1 MQRDMTGSEI
11 RQSFLDYFKKLDHT
25 IVKSAP
31 VAPLDDPT
39 LLFTNAGMNQF
50 KDVFLN
56 TGTRPYT
63 RAVDSQKCIRVSGKH
78 NDLEEVGH
86 DTYHHTFFEMLGNWS
101 FGDYYKEEAILWA
114 WELLTKEWGLPKD
127 KLYATV
133 FREDDEAE
141 TLWKKVTDVTPS
153 QVLRFDE
160 KDNFWEMGATGPC
173 GPCSEIHIDLGEGF
187 CDKQDVPGHKCA
199 VNAGCAR
206 YIEIWNLV
214 FIQYNRDEKGELHP
228 LPSKHV
234 DTGMGFERV
243 AAVLQGKASNYE
255 TDLFTPIMA
264 EIANLSGKEWGNP
277 ELTPAFSVIADHL
290 RALSF
295 AITDGVLPSNEGRGY
310 VLRRLLRRAARYG
323 RNLDLKEPFIY
334 QLIPTLADVMGR
346 AYPELNERIQHTTT
360 VIRSEEERF
369 NEVLDRG
376 LEIFEKLTEDASS
389 RKKIIAGEDAFRL
402 YDTYGFPLDLTQLMA
417 RERGLGVDKAGFEKE
432 MEAQRQRARDS
443 HKFEMDGSGEWTVH
457 SKGTDSEF
465 VGYESLEIE
474 TEIRKSKTQD
484 KGVMLLLAQTPFYA
498 ESGGQV
504 ADEGEIRGKGF
515 RIEITDVRKQGDQ
528 IVHIGQFLDG
538 DTISDPHVTA
548 AVTRDQRLSTARN
561 HTATHLLHKAL
572 KEILGDH
579 VNQAGSLV
587 APDRLRFD
595 FTHHE
600 AVSPK
605 QLDEIAWR
613 VNAQVRADQTVEKE
627 VHSYEDAI
635 DHGATALFGEKYGDK
650 VRVVTIEDY
659 SMELCGG
666 THVNRTG
673 EIGYFRILSEES
685 VAAGVRRIEAITGEG
700 ADQHVRGEAR
710 LLQNASALLKCRPD
724 EIDDRIK
731 ALLESRK
738 ELEKDL
744 KKARQSSAQSDL
756 DGLMKNMRQIEN
768 VQLIVSEVQAASVD
782 ELRTLGDKLREKIK
796 SGVGVLGA
804 VMDDKVQIL
813 CVVTDDLI
821 QSKKLKAGNLV
832 RDVARLVDGG
842 GGGKPRLALAGGKG
856 VDKFSSA
863 LKAVPD
869 VLQKHLQTVH
879 Q

>member
-1 MQRDMTGSEI
+1 MTGSEI

-56 TGTRPYT
+56 TGTRPYV

-101 FGDYYKEEAILWA
+101 FNDYYKEEAIAWA
-114 WELLTKEWGLPKD
+114 WELLTKVWGLPKE

-133 FREDDEAE
+133 FREDDESE
-141 TLWKKVTDVTPS
+141 ILWKKVTDVKPV

-173 GPCSEIHIDLGEGF
+173 GPCSEIHIDQGEGY
-187 CDKQDVPGHKCA
+187 CDKQHVPGHVCA

-214 FIQYNRDEKGELHP
+214 FIQYNRDEKGALHP
-228 LPSKHV
+228 LPAKHV

-243 AAVLQGKASNYE
+243 SAVLQGKASNYE

-277 ELTPAFSVIADHL
+277 AMKPAFSVIADHL

-323 RNLDLKEPFIY
+323 RNLDLKDPFIY
-334 QLIPTLADVMGR
+334 KLIPTLVDVMGK
-346 AYPELNERIQHTTT
+346 AYPEINERIQHTTT

-376 LEIFEKLTEDASS
+376 LDIFEKLATDASS
-389 RKKIIAGEDAFRL
+389 TKNIIAGADAFRM
-402 YDTYGFPLDLTQLMA
+402 YDTFGFPLDLTQLMA
-417 RERGLGVDKAGFEKE
+417 RERGLTVDESGFAQE
-432 MEAQRQRARDS
+432 MDAQRQRARDS
-443 HKFEMDGSGEWTVH
+443 HKFEMGDSREWDVL

-474 TEIRKSKTQD
+474 TEIRKSKSQD
-484 KGVMLLLAQTPFYA
+484 EGVILRLAQTSFYA
-498 ESGGQV
+498 ESGGQI
-504 ADEGEIRGKGF
+504 ADTGEITGKGF
-515 RIEITDVRKQGDQ
+515 RLQITDVRKQGDQ
-528 IVHIGQFLDG
+528 ILHFGTFIEGNS
-538 DTISDPHVTA
+538 ISDSKVTA
-548 AVTRDQRLSTARN
+548 TVTREQRLSTARN

-572 KEILGDH
+572 KEVLGDH

-587 APDRLRFD
+587 AADRLRFD

-600 AVSPK
+600 GLSAK
-605 QLDEIAWR
+605 QLNEVGWR
-613 VNAQVRADQTVEKE
+613 VNAQIRADQSVEKE
-627 VHSYEDAI
+627 VKSYKDAI
-635 DHGATALFGEKYGDK
+635 GQGATALFGEKYGDE
-650 VRVVTIEDY
+650 VRVIKIENY

-666 THVNRTG
+666 THVDRTG
-673 EIGYFRILSEES
+673 EIGYFRILNEES
-685 VAAGVRRIEAITGEG
+685 VAAGVRRIEAITGEA
-700 ADQHVRGEAR
+700 ADLHMRKEAH
-710 LLQNASALLKCRPD
+710 LLQNAAVLLKCRPD
-724 EIDDRIK
+724 EVLERIQ
-731 ALLESRK
+731 ALLDSRK
-738 ELEKDL
+738 ELERDL
-744 KKARQSSAQSDL
+744 KKARQSSTQSDV
-756 DGLMKNMRQIEN
+756 DGLLEK
-768 VQLIVSEVQAASVD
+768 VQTVEGIPLVVQEVQVSTVD
-782 ELRTLGDKLREKIK
+782 ELRTLGDKLREKMK

-804 VMDDKVQIL
+804 VMEDKVQIL

-821 QSKKLKAGNLV
+821 KSKNLKAGDVVREVAKLV
-832 RDVARLVDGG
+832 EGG
-842 GGGKPRLALAGGKG
+842 GGGKPHLALAGGKR
-856 VDKFSSA
+856 VDQLPSA
-863 LKAVPD
+863 LAAVPD
-869 VLQKHLQTVH
+869 ILKKQIMS
-879 Q
+879 